1 MIGINYYIFIYIMA
15 SFPTSD
21 RDAHDFV
28 KGMTNRPSR
37 ERQEE
42 QRDYEKRQDQE
53 AIKEMEDFWKGLLQ
67 VISEKIT
74 KKRDTFEKMKVFRF
88 TNLEHYIRQ
97 QTEFHFLLEKDF
109 TEENFEI
116 LKEWCN
122 EKMEEIIGIFNGSD
136 DDTGNLEFIL
146 GNERLP
152 RVSIDYTERKNKFTA
167 MRQIIN
173 TPTTLPSK
181 RNYMKIADICRL
193 LNFFREIDW
202 DEIKNKS
209 NFFNNMKEMNGY
221 GPEDKA
227 LNGIDNPNWFGRGK
241 DFLGSS
247 EGEKKESA
255 APKKESSKKVVSR
268 GICPFCNKD
277 VLTTED
283 RVNDAGTYY
292 HEKCN
297 KFKNAGWESRKSKSN
312 QGRTMYWH
320 KKHQREP
327 IWKLPDE
334 SSTTTASEFDRAM
347 SERAALRKQRK
358 AKPSAKSSAKSSAMP
373 SAKSSKPMFK
383 IDPKTLKAL
392 AKKRREGGRRTR
404 RKSRKKRTK
413 RKRKRTRKHRKKH
426 RKTRSKK

>member
-1 MIGINYYIFIYIMA
+1 MA

-247 EGEKKESA
+247 EGEQKESTA
-255 APKKESSKKVVSR
+255 APKKESSSSAPKKSAPKKTKSR
-268 GICPFCNKD
+268 GICPLCKKD
-277 VLTTED
+277 VLTTEL
-283 RVNDAGTYY
+283 RRNVEGIYY
-292 HEKCN
+292 HEKCY
-297 KFKNAGWESRKSKSN
+297 K
-312 QGRTMYWH
+312 
-320 KKHQREP
+320 
-327 IWKLPDE
+327 
-334 SSTTTASEFDRAM
+334 SSTTIAPELSQFEKDMA
-347 SERAALRKQRK
+347 ERAALRESRK
-358 AKPSAKSSAKSSAMP
+358 SSTKSSA
-373 SAKSSKPMFK
+373 KPMFK
-383 IDPKTLKAL
+383 IDPKKLKAL
-392 AKKRREGGRRTR
+392 AKKRREGGRKKTKRRRKKTRRRTRKTRKKRRKKRRNTR
-404 RKSRKKRTK
+404 RKKY
-413 RKRKRTRKHRKKH
+413 
-426 RKTRSKK
+426 